1 MAHAVS
7 RHNSKVL
14 IDEQPLQVQP
24 PRCKCLDCPVQG
36 KCQTNCIVY
45 GATIKETAS
54 GQTETYTGMTCRKFK
69 ERWREHE
76 GNQRNESQ
84 RRSTKLSVH
93 AWNLKDKNLDYE
105 IDWKIIDRAPAF
117 NPITRKCRLC
127 LKEKYYIMYDRT
139 GSTLNKRSEVFNT
152 CRHRKQKLLENT

>member
-1 MAHAVS
+1 MGRDFLRLLDTTFPPTNPLHKLFTRQTVKISYKCMPNMAHAVS
-7 RHNSKVL
+7 RHNSKIL
-14 IDEQPLQVQP
+14 IYEQPLQVQP
-24 PRCKCLDCPVQG
+24 PRCKCLDCPMQG

-76 GNQRNESQ
+76 GNTRNQSQ

-93 AWNLKDKNLDYE
+93 A
-105 IDWKIIDRAPAF
+105 
-117 NPITRKCRLC
+117 
-127 LKEKYYIMYDRT
+127 
-139 GSTLNKRSEVFNT
+139 
-152 CRHRKQKLLENT
+152 